1 MKFVFICLIL
11 MLAQDLVNAQI
22 LGVPDKPIALCSDPN
37 EYFCGP
43 DIGCKPC
50 CQNSHCP
57 TLHIGGGQL
66 VERICRYLLFH
77 SKRKYIHNLAFYIG
91 TTNA

>member
-11 MLAQDLVNAQI
+11 VLGQDLVNAQI

-57 TLHIGGGQL
+57 TQYINIGGGQINV
-66 VERICRYLLFH
+66 VERICGYL
-77 SKRKYIHNLAFYIG
+77 
-91 TTNA
+91 